1 MDATQLT
8 QTNARTTSDLGYYLR
23 YLFLGTFFGIV
34 LIKSE
39 VISWYRI
46 QEMFRFQGFHMY
58 GIFATAIL
66 TGVLSVWLIRR
77 FNLRSLDGEPLDY
90 PPKEPRRYSYL
101 LGGTVFGLGWGLTG
115 ACPGPVAALIGAGY
129 GAFIVVL
136 ASAILGTWVYGYVR
150 HKLPH

>member
-1 MDATQLT
+1 VDATHSPQVT
-8 QTNARTTSDLGYYLR
+8 EQSTSNLGYYLR
-23 YLFLGTFFGIV
+23 YLLLGTFFGIV

-77 FNLRSLDGEPLDY
+77 FDLRSLDGEPLDY
-90 PPKEPRRYSYL
+90 PAKEPRRYSYL
-101 LGGTVFGLGWGLTG
+101 FGGTIFGLGWGLAG

-129 GAFIVVL
+129 GAFMVVL
-136 ASAILGTWVYGYVR
+136 ASAIVGTWVYGYVR